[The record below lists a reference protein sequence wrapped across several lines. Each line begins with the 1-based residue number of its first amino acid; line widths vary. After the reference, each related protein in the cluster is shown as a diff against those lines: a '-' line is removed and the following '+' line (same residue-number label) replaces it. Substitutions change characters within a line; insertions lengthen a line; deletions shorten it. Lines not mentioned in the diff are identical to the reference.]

1 MKKTVIILL
10 ILAACLCCACK
21 QGESKVPAIS
31 TEVTIHGLEDGKW
44 VYFSIKDGET
54 VGSSTFLSEE
64 EDKAWA
70 ERTDWDFAICG
81 D

>member
-1 MKKTVIILL
+1 MKKTVIILF
-10 ILAACLCCACK
+10 ILAACLCSACK
-21 QGESKVPAIS
+21 QGEGKVPAIS

-64 EDKAWA
+64 EDKA
-70 ERTDWDFAICG
+70 
-81 D
+81 